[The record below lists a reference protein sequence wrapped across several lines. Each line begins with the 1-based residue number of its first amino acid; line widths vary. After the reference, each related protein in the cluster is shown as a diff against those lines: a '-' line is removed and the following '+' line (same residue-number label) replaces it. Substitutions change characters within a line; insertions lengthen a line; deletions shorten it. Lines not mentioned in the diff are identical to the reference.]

1 MRIQPA
7 QNAIARQWLHR
18 TNANGLDGFS
28 PDCGQKA
35 HLTSVYEAA
44 ANHHRRVA
52 GILSQ
57 PLAPLNES
65 EHTKMYVR
73 SELARLE
80 FEDARKALVRHVT
93 EHGC

>member
-44 ANHHRRVA
+44 RTIIDALRVYSVSPW
-52 GILSQ
+52 L
-57 PLAPLNES
+57 
-65 EHTKMYVR
+65 R
-73 SELARLE
+73 
-80 FEDARKALVRHVT
+80 
-93 EHGC
+93 